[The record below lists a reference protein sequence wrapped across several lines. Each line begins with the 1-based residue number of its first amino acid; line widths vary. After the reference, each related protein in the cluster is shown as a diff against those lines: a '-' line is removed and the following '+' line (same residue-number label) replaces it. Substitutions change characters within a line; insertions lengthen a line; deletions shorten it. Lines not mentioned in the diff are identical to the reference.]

1 MNIRLFLISLI
12 SLTLSYVKPAYA
24 QNNKTA
30 DSLYS
35 ILLKA
40 KSDTAVCEV
49 YEELGRY
56 YYNSKDNRIN
66 TALLYFNKGLILAT
80 KINNAKKIGYFN
92 RRLAKCY
99 MFLNNQTKA
108 LAYSLQA
115 LTYFTTDLKKQDIL
129 CELQEQIARI
139 YYNKK
144 SYTLS
149 RKHYIPLRNIAL
161 LIKDDSYLNVANN
174 QLALINIEFN
184 QIDSAIYYQMQNFI
198 RDKKSNDEYQLFYG
212 YCNLSKCYLLKKQ
225 FDKCEQL
232 CNEGLAL
239 TRKLNDTTL
248 VDLELYTYLGGMYNQ
263 QENFM
268 EAKTILQKVVTKNIN
283 YAEHAE
289 CIDAFKELATS
300 YSNLRQY
307 DSAYYYITKYY
318 SIAKSVYNQEENR
331 RVNEL
336 NEDYEIGTRE
346 SQIALLNKDNE
357 LNEAQIKKQQ
367 IVFYAIAAVLAMVML
382 LAFFIYRNLKTKQK
396 ANILLQQKNEE
407 INQAHALLE
416 HKNELIHDSIV
427 YAQHIQEL
435 LMPGDADLKEFS
447 SEYFILY
454 QPKDFVS
461 GDIYWINKIDNHNI
475 IVSAV
480 DCTGHGVPGA
490 MMSILAYD
498 LLEYAVNEQE
508 ITEPAAILN
517 CIKNRIKE
525 KLKLAIEK
533 DFSEG
538 MDLSLCKLNTLT
550 NTLTYSGARNT
561 ILIVRNSE
569 IIELNVDRQSMNVN
583 TRNEFTQQ
591 TFNVQPNDMVYLYS
605 DGYADQKGG
614 PDNKKLYFSAFKK
627 LLIQT
632 AHLNCATQHQHLST
646 FINEW
651 MYNQTL
657 QIDDMMIIGFRIH

>member
-1 MNIRLFLISLI
+1 MKLRLFFTALL
-12 SLTLSYVKPAYA
+12 SLTLSCVALVHA
-24 QNNKTA
+24 QKNTA
-30 DSLYS
+30 DSLYGT
-35 ILLKA
+35 LLNA
-40 KSDTAVCEV
+40 KNDTAICEA

-56 YYNSKDNRIN
+56 YYNASGNRIN
-66 TALLYFNKGLILAT
+66 TALLYFNKGLTLAT
-80 KINNAKKIGYFN
+80 KINDKKRSAYFN

-99 MFLNNQTKA
+99 MFLDNQTRA

-115 LTYFTTDLKKQDIL
+115 LSYFNTATKNQNIL

-139 YYNKK
+139 YFNKK
-144 SYTLS
+144 SYALS
-149 RKHYIPLRNIAL
+149 RKHYIPLRNVAMQN
-161 LIKDDSYLNVANN
+161 KYEDYLNVANN
-174 QLALINIEFN
+174 QLALLNIEFN
-184 QIDSAIYYQMQNFI
+184 QIDSAIYYQNQNFI
-198 RDKKSNDEYQLFYG
+198 RDNKSRNEERLLFD

-225 FDKCEQL
+225 LNKCEEL
-232 CNEGLAL
+232 CNEGLLLAKK
-239 TRKLNDTTL
+239 TQDSSF
-248 VDLELYTYLGGMYNQ
+248 VDAELYTYLGGMYNQ
-263 QENFM
+263 QERFI
-268 EAKTILQKVVTKNIN
+268 EAKAILHKVISKKMIF
-283 YAEHAE
+283 AEHLE

-318 SIAKSVYNQEENR
+318 TISKSVYNQEENR

-336 NEDYEIGTRE
+336 NENYEIGTRE
-346 SQIALLNKDNE
+346 SQIELLNKDNE

-367 IVFYAIAAVLAMVML
+367 VIFYAIAAVLLMVVL

-396 ANILLQQKNEE
+396 ANALLQQKNEE
-407 INQAHALLE
+407 INQAHTLLE

-454 QPKDFVS
+454 QPKDYVS
-461 GDIYWINKIDNHNI
+461 GDIYWITKIDSHNI

-498 LLEYAVNEQE
+498 LLEYAVNEQQ

-538 MDLSLCKLNTLT
+538 MDLALCKLNTTT

-569 IIELNVDRQSMNVN
+569 IIELNVDRQSMNVS
-583 TRNEFTQQ
+583 TRNNFTQQ
-591 TFNVQPNDMVYLYS
+591 TFIVQPNDMVYLYS

-614 PDNKKLYFSAFKK
+614 PNNKKLYFSTFKK
-627 LLIQT
+627 LLQQT
-632 AHLNCATQHQHLST
+632 AHLSCEAQHQHLST

-657 QIDDMMIIGFRIH
+657 QIDDMMIIGFRIN